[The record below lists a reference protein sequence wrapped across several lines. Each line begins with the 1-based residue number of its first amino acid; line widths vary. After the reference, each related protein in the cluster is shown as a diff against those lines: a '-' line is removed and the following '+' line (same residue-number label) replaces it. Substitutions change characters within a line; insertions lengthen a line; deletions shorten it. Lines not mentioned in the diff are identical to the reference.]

1 MVENFLKNSQEIF
14 TVSQL
19 NKKARQFLEKKFSML
34 WVEGEVSNFTCA
46 PSGHWYF
53 SLKDANSEI
62 SCAMFLPANK
72 QINFEPKDGDKLLVN
87 GNISIYEARGRYQL
101 KIDYIELAGQG
112 ALLRAFEELKNK
124 LEKEGLF
131 DEQRKK
137 TIPYL
142 PINISVVTSPAGA
155 VLQDII
161 KVLSRRS
168 PLVNLTTIPTSV
180 QGESSS
186 REISLAIKKGSA
198 LPEAQVLILA
208 RGGGS
213 MEDLWGFNTEIVA
226 RAIDESQIPVVSA
239 IGHETDFTIADFVAD
254 YRAPT
259 PSIAAE
265 IISESHVELKAK
277 IDSYYEELL
286 IGMNSSLKELS
297 KEVNHLKALLKHPKE
312 KLIQI
317 HQKIDQQHIRMK
329 RSIDVYLLEIQALF
343 RQHLETLLR
352 TSPLATT
359 LKDQER
365 NKLLK
370 NRLVNAVLKNIKKA
384 ETNTGKLV
392 ATLEA
397 VSPLG
402 VLGRGYAIIS
412 SETTGKVIRK
422 KSEVRIGEKIKA
434 LLGEG
439 KIQAKVIKKIDEE

>member
-1 MVENFLKNSQEIF
+1 MVENFFKNSQEIF

-19 NKKARQFLEKKFSML
+19 NKEAKQFLEKKFSML

-72 QINFEPKDGDKLLVN
+72 QINFEPKNGDKLLVN

-101 KIDYIELAGQG
+101 RVDYIELAGQG

-124 LEKEGLF
+124 LDKEGLF
-131 DEQRKK
+131 DDQRKK
-137 TIPYL
+137 KIPYL
-142 PINISVVTSPAGA
+142 PMNISVVTSPAGA

-161 KVLSRRS
+161 KVLGRRS
-168 PLVNLTTIPTSV
+168 PLMNLLV
-180 QGESSS
+180 
-186 REISLAIKKGSA
+186 
-198 LPEAQVLILA
+198 LA

-226 RAIDESQIPVVSA
+226 RAISETQIPVISA
-239 IGHETDFTIADFVAD
+239 IGHETDFTISDFVAD

-265 IISESHVELKAK
+265 IISESHVELNPK
-277 IDSYYEELL
+277 INSYYEELVN
-286 IGMNSSLKELS
+286 GMNSSLKELS
-297 KEVNHLKALLKHPKE
+297 GEVNHFKELLKHPKE

-317 HQKIDQQHIRMK
+317 NQKIDQQHLRIK
-329 RSIDVYLLEIQALF
+329 RSIEVYLLEIQALF
-343 RQHLETLLR
+343 RQELENLLR
-352 TSPLATT
+352 ISPLATT
-359 LKDQER
+359 IKDQER
-365 NKLLK
+365 NNLLK
-370 NRLVNAVLKNIKKA
+370 NRLMNAVLENIQKA
-384 ETNTGKLV
+384 EINTGKLV

-402 VLGRGYAIIS
+402 VLGRGYSIIT

-422 KSEVRIGEKIKA
+422 KSQVRIGEKIKA

-439 KIQAKVIKKIDEE
+439 KIQAKVIKKLDEE

>member
-277 IDSYYEELL
+277 IDSYYEEFLN
-286 IGMNSSLKELS
+286 GMNSSLKELS

-352 TSPLATT
+352 TSPLATS